1 MIKMRH
7 KSNGNFSIQE
17 ILIRTENEKMYFFV
31 LKPMGVTKQ
40 IKVQTGV
47 ILGVIQGCIK
57 NHGSQNPL
65 TLPRSIPHAYESVAN
80 RRPQKSVNELL
91 R

>member
-1 MIKMRH
+1 MGISAFR
-7 KSNGNFSIQE
+7 
-17 ILIRTENEKMYFFV
+17 
-31 LKPMGVTKQ
+31 KPTTVTKPN
-40 IKVQTGV
+40 KVQTGV
-47 ILGVIQGCIK
+47 ILIAIQGCIK

-65 TLPRSIPHAYESVAN
+65 TLPRSIPHAYASVAN